1 MVFGDNS
8 HAVPLSVKL
17 RYTNS
22 MEYTDRTAEIIQEE
36 EHRVDLV
43 DPIEYSEL
51 LNRKADMVTSEEI
64 SGTNFK
70 TIIDSMFDLAAGK
83 GRDDRDTR
91 QMVGLAAPQIGVS
104 KRIVIIDMTA
114 SGANQEQNLVAIINP
129 VLSNF
134 SEETINGREGCWS
147 CGDVCGNVPRAKSV
161 TLSGLDTNG
170 TRVEFTLDGF
180 TARVAQ
186 HEVDHL
192 DGIRFPDRIPFSEL
206 WRLHKVNP
214 NEFEDYRSEWSRWH
228 VLYNR
233 ADWER
238 LRDGKSKEQIHPTIE
253 YISIDK
259 LDKAAQDI
267 NMDPLYVDKVR
278 HEIGQQ
284 KLIFLAAMRDG
295 TYIASVGL
303 CIGEADEVEFRHH
316 YPNFAVVYSLF
327 VNESERGR
335 GVASGLMDVL
345 ESEARRNKK
354 AGIALGVVKGNQPA
368 RELYEKRGY
377 EYLLVD
383 GNETIKSHWDVT
395 GDSGVEQH
403 IIVDIVPMIKH
414 LAT

>member
-1 MVFGDNS
+1 
-8 HAVPLSVKL
+8 
-17 RYTNS
+17 
-22 MEYTDRTAEIIQEE
+22 
-36 EHRVDLV
+36 
-43 DPIEYSEL
+43 
-51 LNRKADMVTSEEI
+51 
-64 SGTNFK
+64 
-70 TIIDSMFDLAAGK
+70 
-83 GRDDRDTR
+83 
-91 QMVGLAAPQIGVS
+91 
-104 KRIVIIDMTA
+104 
-114 SGANQEQNLVAIINP
+114 
-129 VLSNF
+129 
-134 SEETINGREGCWS
+134 
-147 CGDVCGNVPRAKSV
+147 
-161 TLSGLDTNG
+161 
-170 TRVEFTLDGF
+170 
-180 TARVAQ
+180 
-186 HEVDHL
+186 
-192 DGIRFPDRIPFSEL
+192 
-206 WRLHKVNP
+206 
-214 NEFEDYRSEWSRWH
+214 
-228 VLYNR
+228 
-233 ADWER
+233 
-238 LRDGKSKEQIHPTIE
+238 
-253 YISIDK
+253 
-259 LDKAAQDI
+259 
-267 NMDPLYVDKVR
+267 MDPLYVDKVR